1 MKMFNKINMRSED
14 LHAML
19 KDGYFGTAT
28 RDAQGVITDFTEAAV
43 EDGAFVSICD
53 PMTHELYGGDI
64 ATTQFGLE
72 LKDLNAR
79 MITGYCDKE
88 PVYGFVDYVGV
99 NTADVMHVQY
109 RVGDKVAG
117 IGVPAGEHTRVRM
130 VELGDEFYLGDENFA
145 SAPTVGQFAV
155 VPAADQT
162 TLTPAAAKP
171 ASGFAIKIDDTKPL
185 IMGQVNN
192 GKLYRCRVVQL

>member
-19 KDGYFGTAT
+19 KDGYFV
-28 RDAQGVITDFTEAAV
+28 DANGFAAV
-43 EDGAFVSICD
+43 EDGALVSICD
-53 PMTHELYGGDI
+53 PMTHELYDGTFGQPYTI
-64 ATTQFGLE
+64 PTTPIPADSI
-72 LKDLNAR
+72 KDLNAR
-79 MITGYCDKE
+79 TIKAYDASE
-88 PVYGFVDYVGV
+88 PIYGFVDYVGV
-99 NTADVMHVQY
+99 NTADVMGVQY

-145 SAPTVGQFAV
+145 SAPTVGQFAA
-155 VPAADQT
+155 PTANNT
-162 TLTPAAAKP
+162 KLTPAATKA
-171 ASGFAIKIDDTKPL
+171 AAGLCIKIDDTKPL

-192 GKLYRCRVVQL
+192 GVLYRCRVVQL

>member
-19 KDGYFGTAT
+19 KDGYFGTVAAT
-28 RDAQGVITDFTEAAV
+28 GEFTPAEV

-64 ATTQFGLE
+64 ATTQFGLG

-79 MITGYCDKE
+79 VIKAYDSAE
-88 PVYGFVDYVGV
+88 PIYGFVDYVGV
-99 NTADVMHVQY
+99 NTSDVMGVQY

-145 SAPTVGQFAV
+145 SAPTVGQFAA
-155 VPAADQT
+155 PTAGQT
-162 TLTPAAAKP
+162 TLTPAATKA
-171 ASGFAIKIDDTKPL
+171 ASGLAIKIDDTKPL
-185 IMGQVNN
+185 IMGQVNS
-192 GKLYRCRVVQL
+192 GVLYRCRVVQL